1 MSPLQ
6 SVLPRICSD
15 VFVKTSGQSLRLN
28 ICVSLTRYDKTS
40 ECLAVRILS
49 IKNIP
54 RNNKDVSIWKRLTDA
69 LIPKLLQSP
78 ITKHMNRKTNLI
90 PQIGMIYKTYLS
102 ICLFPDERSER
113 RAYQAS
119 NTFRYL
125 LKTYSIRAHFQDIL
139 VTTIRFSTSVSS
151 SKCHPGIWR
160 TESSR

>member
-90 PQIGMIYKTYLS
+90 P
-102 ICLFPDERSER
+102 
-113 RAYQAS
+113 
-119 NTFRYL
+119 
-125 LKTYSIRAHFQDIL
+125 
-139 VTTIRFSTSVSS
+139 
-151 SKCHPGIWR
+151 
-160 TESSR
+160 